1 MKTYRQPGSVLQIS
15 GISSGTIPA
24 GSLYRRTG
32 GTQFQRA
39 WIGIVIDDIVGT
51 GTALTTL
58 DGRPIDIGDGRT
70 AEAQYGTGKG
80 DMKVDGVFTC
90 RLPASGSYIVDG
102 DPLWAIFNETT
113 KVASGVTDNINA
125 AGSLNWGPI
134 SGALVGYAV
143 GGNYTATQVPFVGMN
158 VVDVKL
164 LGFPLHGIAWAGPA
178 E

>member
-58 DGRPIDIGDGRT
+58 DGRPIDIGDG
-70 AEAQYGTGKG
+70 
-80 DMKVDGVFTC
+80 M
-90 RLPASGSYIVDG
+90 
-102 DPLWAIFNETT
+102 TT
-113 KVASGVTDNINA
+113 KEVRFKGAWKAQRLQLCWRVTA
-125 AGSLNWGPI
+125 QLE
-134 SGALVGYAV
+134 VR
-143 GGNYTATQVPFVGMN
+143 
-158 VVDVKL
+158 
-164 LGFPLHGIAWAGPA
+164 
-178 E
+178 